1 LLAGFPRASTFLE
14 VCQARDPKSLW
25 ERADNGEIATWP
37 GAGVPY
43 EQPEYPEVSV
53 DTVHLSIEEAARL
66 ILGQLDERVFFC

>member
-25 ERADNGEIATWP
+25 ERADKDEIATLP
-37 GAGVPY
+37 AQGGYTNRSSILRFAR
-43 EQPEYPEVSV
+43 
-53 DTVHLSIEEAARL
+53 TVHLSIEEAARL